1 MVFWGKIMNNDVEMN
16 TRLANHKPLRSL
28 LCGFYVYLQHHTSNI
43 QFHREVL
50 PVYFGL
56 TLLFAQ
62 LSPDFHR
69 DWAQSHNYSWAL
81 SAMKWGD
88 FGMHVSVMTEREDVL
103 ETRSAKHN
111 MNERLVYTLC

>member
-1 MVFWGKIMNNDVEMN
+1 MIVFWGKIMNNDVEMN
-16 TRLANHKPLRSL
+16 TRLASHKPLRQL
-28 LCGFYVYLQHHTSNI
+28 LCGFYVYLQHHTSNV

-56 TLLFAQ
+56 TLLFSQ

-69 DWAQSHNYSWAL
+69 EWAQSHNYSWAL

-88 FGMHVSVMTEREDVL
+88 FGMHVSGVIGGCVGSA
-103 ETRSAKHN
+103 RSKYA
-111 MNERLVYTLC
+111 